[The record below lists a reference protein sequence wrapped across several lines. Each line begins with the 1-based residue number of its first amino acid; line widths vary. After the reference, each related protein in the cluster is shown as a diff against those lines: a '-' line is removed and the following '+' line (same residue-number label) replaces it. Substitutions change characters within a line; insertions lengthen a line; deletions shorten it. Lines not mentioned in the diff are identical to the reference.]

1 MIKINL
7 LPARKPKRQID
18 AGQKSLLVGVGGLV
32 AAGVLVFFFVHR
44 PVSDELDRL
53 SAANAGL
60 SRDNKTKKD
69 KLANFEDLKKAVEA
83 AKARSTAIQRLASAR
98 AVPAH
103 MLRELAAVLTP
114 GQPPTMS
121 KDMARRVEKDPNRE
135 IAADWDPKHVWIT
148 RFSEKDARFKL
159 EGGAQSD
166 GDMTQLAKRLQASVY
181 FQEVVPEKGEDTLDK
196 ETSITYYRFTITG
209 KVVY

>member
-1 MIKINL
+1 LI
-7 LPARKPKRQID
+7 
-18 AGQKSLLVGVGGLV
+18 GVGGLA
-32 AAGVLVFFFVHR
+32 AAGALVFLLVHR
-44 PVSDELDRL
+44 PVSEEVDRL
-53 SAANAGL
+53 STSNASL

-83 AKARSTAIQRLASAR
+83 AKARSQAIQRLASAR

-114 GQPPTMS
+114 GQPPTMT
-121 KDMARRVEKDPNRE
+121 KEMAKRVEKDPNRE
-135 IAADWDPKHVWIT
+135 MAADWDPKHVWIT
-148 RFSEKDARFKL
+148 KFSEKDGLFKL

-166 GDMTQLAKRLQASVY
+166 GDMTQLAKRMQASVY
-181 FQEVVPEKGEDTLDK
+181 FQGVVPEKGEDTLDK
-196 ETSITYYRFTITG
+196 DSSITYYRFTISG

>member
-1 MIKINL
+1 M
-7 LPARKPKRQID
+7 D
-18 AGQKSLLVGVGGLV
+18 AGQKSLVAGVGGLL
-32 AAGVLVFFFVHR
+32 AAAAAVYFLVHR

-53 SAANAGL
+53 TAANASL

-83 AKARSTAIQRLASAR
+83 AKARSQAIQRLASAR

-103 MLRELAAVLTP
+103 MLRELASILTP

-121 KDMARRVEKDPNRE
+121 KDMAKRVEKDPNRE
-135 IAADWDPKHVWIT
+135 IQADWDPKHVWIT
-148 RFSEKDARFKL
+148 KFSEKEGKFKL

-166 GDMTQLAKRLQASVY
+166 GDMTQLAKRMQASVY
-181 FQEVVPEKGEDTLDK
+181 FQEVVPERGEDSTDK
-196 ETSITYYRFTITG
+196 ESGVTFYKFTISG